1 MLMRTDWRLVIF
13 VAAAQVLTAVALRA
27 ASIATVR
34 AVGLRCRPLG
44 RLVIKDPDDRVI
56 WAIEATGRRLG
67 RLSTCLVRALAAEI
81 LLDPRGGPVILT
93 IGARRT
99 GSGMLEA
106 HAWIARDDRVLIG
119 STRDEYIPLV
129 SWTS

>member
-1 MLMRTDWRLVIF
+1 MRTNWRLLIF
-13 VAAAQVLTAVALRA
+13 VAAAQVLTAAALRA

-34 AVGLRCRPLG
+34 AAGLRCRPLR
-44 RLVIKDPDDRVI
+44 RLVTNDPDDRVI
-56 WAIEATGRRLG
+56 WAVEATGRRLG
-67 RLSTCLVRALAAEI
+67 RLSTCLVRAIAAEI

-93 IGARRT
+93 IGVRRT
-99 GSGMLEA
+99 GSGTLDA
-106 HAWIARDDRVLIG
+106 HAWIARDDRILIG